1 MRGKDNMKKKTMIK
15 KTVICLATCILALG
29 IAFMFGKSVFA
40 DGELIT
46 WTNVKNNTVTVRDS
60 NGSYQVK
67 GKLDSSVVEI
77 RYSSNQY
84 SGDDDYAKLSDGSF
98 GQSITI
104 NTDSDNSFKK
114 TINYSGVDVKGKK
127 VYFYVKTST
136 DWVEYSVTFK
146 RPEQTTIT
154 PAQNE
159 YYYNGETLT
168 IEGTITGNTGANAII
183 IDSNT
188 GSNIYDE
195 YNTDKVSN
203 ISLDGEV
210 YKFTIPV
217 EGDGWL
223 GENETNKEYA
233 LYAIDKATK
242 CIVGKT
248 TIKLCQK
255 PSLGINDGDA
265 VVVDLS
271 FYHGSADVSFTVNGY
286 ADGTNIGYSLSNF
299 DRSETDDETIID
311 NLLDKKSAF
320 SGYGNHLT
328 VPLDTLTLEG
338 IPVYIYLYKG
348 STIYDA
354 KYVMVRRNH
363 MSIDDTFKLYDSNL
377 YQNETDEFI
386 LLANNNSKG
395 TYFRISG
402 IKGEYA
408 TSSYSSKERNPYRVV
423 ITETE
428 TGNRVASSGEYWER
442 SKDYERNDGSF
453 IYTKTININGLDDF
467 PPAGKDYTANLYYRV
482 TDINNQGIS
491 ISLGK
496 SISFSIH
503 NEIPVMTWEYDDI
516 KQNNQIMLPNYD
528 ETSFTAQISGY
539 KTGDVVAFTTDSLEE
554 NELSAWADGLT
565 ATYSIGTDNKVEFPI
580 KDLPLSDNNCYFYL
594 IRNKGNDE
602 KETYVQLLGNYPVKY
617 KEISHTY
624 GPFGIN
630 SPYDNKIYPIDNS
643 EYYFFGPLQD
653 STAHSINGFIA
664 NGLETDEFAWT
675 SSELSEAELQEWNT
689 NEKIIQIEKNEP
701 YTSRYSKELYYN
713 YNIPLDDKVIEED
726 SPLNVH
732 IYLRRNIGGG
742 NYRIINLGNVIVKNA
757 HYPELKTSNLSVKN
771 SYGTNE
777 NTKDISV
784 TLTANDV
791 DTGVKEITV
800 YYKNEYGNE
809 DSKQLYFVPNDNEY
823 APNKSV
829 SKDLSLY
836 NIKNEDDKDIKI
848 VVKNFSGRETVYEGL
863 FATKPELSVKSVNK
877 LETFGKNDYY
887 ISATR
892 NESFEIIAKKDED
905 NTSKEDT
912 DADIAKLIVEVN
924 GIKII
929 DNDYSKEN
937 KSQIN
942 EKINLAD
949 NRIHDS
955 ADNKYNV
962 YVRVTN
968 KYGNVSENS
977 FILEVDKDIPEITG
991 FTVDGKAMS
1000 SKADTGRYTYI
1011 TNKKI
1016 ETEIKAVDQGVG
1028 GLKDI
1033 KYYWQ
1038 EINGNK
1044 TQETSQK
1051 YEKNHPENASVKITK
1066 DSSFKGYLFASAEDM
1081 VGNKPDNY
1089 ATFGGIIIEP
1099 ADKHNADKH
1108 IDISAPDSGVK
1119 DRKGNV
1125 LYKGAT
1131 SFVIRVSDNFS
1142 GIKSVEWRVSAQ
1154 FDDSMNKSGTLN
1166 INEGNLSDGSWSKN
1180 TFDKNI
1186 VTSVS
1191 KTITVDGNSDDCVL
1205 YVRMVDNAGNS
1216 SDQSISFSIDKV
1228 KPTISVTYGN
1238 QTGDPDFNNYYVD
1251 SRTATIVV
1259 KERNFNQDS
1268 ANAIISNITG
1278 NKGTLSG
1285 WTEKRDN
1292 NNPDNSTYTATV
1304 IFEKDDR
1311 YNITYQ
1317 CSDRAGNA
1325 ADAITTP
1332 EFVIDKTA
1340 PVVTIAFDNGNSK
1353 NGYYANARK
1362 ATISVKDI
1370 NFDPGRV
1377 SIIGVNPQSYTLSNW
1392 TKNNDTF
1399 SALMTFNTDGVF
1411 SFDISARDKAGNQS
1425 NGVHENSF
1433 TIDLIKPEITI
1444 EGVADKSANNGT
1456 VAPKITFKD
1465 TNIDKN
1471 SFSIELRGAIN
1482 GRVDLTDKYTI
1493 SEDGLVYTF
1502 KNIEKVKENDDLY
1515 TLRVSAKDLAGNV
1528 TTEEIKFSVNRFG
1541 SIYILGDNLKNI
1553 NDKYVK
1559 TVKGLDITE
1568 INVNKIKKGSVLITL
1583 TINGVPNTL
1592 VEGKDYK
1599 IEVEE
1604 SDGDWKQYKYVFED
1618 SLFVKDGSYIL
1629 AVVSEDEAGNK
1640 NNNGNE
1646 TKSAEIKFGVDAT
1659 APIIAPVN
1667 FEPNKYYDSNGIDFS
1682 ISVKDN
1688 MVLDTVMVYIDDQPV
1703 ACSQNDEIYTF
1714 HINESNRRQVVKV
1727 VAKDSAGNETIESY
1741 EGILISGNFIVRF
1754 LHNTLAIIITSA
1766 VGGILII
1773 GGGLFLGL
1781 RLFRR

>member
-1 MRGKDNMKKKTMIK
+1 MTMNTHQIR
-15 KTVICLATCILALG
+15 
-29 IAFMFGKSVFA
+29 VF
-40 DGELIT
+40 
-46 WTNVKNNTVTVRDS
+46 
-60 NGSYQVK
+60 
-67 GKLDSSVVEI
+67 
-77 RYSSNQY
+77 
-84 SGDDDYAKLSDGSF
+84 
-98 GQSITI
+98 
-104 NTDSDNSFKK
+104 
-114 TINYSGVDVKGKK
+114 
-127 VYFYVKTST
+127 
-136 DWVEYSVTFK
+136 
-146 RPEQTTIT
+146 
-154 PAQNE
+154 
-159 YYYNGETLT
+159 
-168 IEGTITGNTGANAII
+168 
-183 IDSNT
+183 
-188 GSNIYDE
+188 
-195 YNTDKVSN
+195 
-203 ISLDGEV
+203 
-210 YKFTIPV
+210 
-217 EGDGWL
+217 
-223 GENETNKEYA
+223 
-233 LYAIDKATK
+233 
-242 CIVGKT
+242 
-248 TIKLCQK
+248 
-255 PSLGINDGDA
+255 
-265 VVVDLS
+265 
-271 FYHGSADVSFTVNGY
+271 
-286 ADGTNIGYSLSNF
+286 
-299 DRSETDDETIID
+299 
-311 NLLDKKSAF
+311 
-320 SGYGNHLT
+320 
-328 VPLDTLTLEG
+328 
-338 IPVYIYLYKG
+338 
-348 STIYDA
+348 
-354 KYVMVRRNH
+354 
-363 MSIDDTFKLYDSNL
+363 
-377 YQNETDEFI
+377 
-386 LLANNNSKG
+386 
-395 TYFRISG
+395 
-402 IKGEYA
+402 
-408 TSSYSSKERNPYRVV
+408 
-423 ITETE
+423 
-428 TGNRVASSGEYWER
+428 
-442 SKDYERNDGSF
+442 
-453 IYTKTININGLDDF
+453 
-467 PPAGKDYTANLYYRV
+467 
-482 TDINNQGIS
+482 
-491 ISLGK
+491 
-496 SISFSIH
+496 
-503 NEIPVMTWEYDDI
+503 
-516 KQNNQIMLPNYD
+516 
-528 ETSFTAQISGY
+528 
-539 KTGDVVAFTTDSLEE
+539 
-554 NELSAWADGLT
+554 
-565 ATYSIGTDNKVEFPI
+565 
-580 KDLPLSDNNCYFYL
+580 
-594 IRNKGNDE
+594 
-602 KETYVQLLGNYPVKY
+602 
-617 KEISHTY
+617 
-624 GPFGIN
+624 
-630 SPYDNKIYPIDNS
+630 
-643 EYYFFGPLQD
+643 
-653 STAHSINGFIA
+653 
-664 NGLETDEFAWT
+664 
-675 SSELSEAELQEWNT
+675 
-689 NEKIIQIEKNEP
+689 
-701 YTSRYSKELYYN
+701 
-713 YNIPLDDKVIEED
+713 
-726 SPLNVH
+726 
-732 IYLRRNIGGG
+732 
-742 NYRIINLGNVIVKNA
+742 
-757 HYPELKTSNLSVKN
+757 
-771 SYGTNE
+771 
-777 NTKDISV
+777 
-784 TLTANDV
+784 
-791 DTGVKEITV
+791 
-800 YYKNEYGNE
+800 
-809 DSKQLYFVPNDNEY
+809 
-823 APNKSV
+823 
-829 SKDLSLY
+829 
-836 NIKNEDDKDIKI
+836 